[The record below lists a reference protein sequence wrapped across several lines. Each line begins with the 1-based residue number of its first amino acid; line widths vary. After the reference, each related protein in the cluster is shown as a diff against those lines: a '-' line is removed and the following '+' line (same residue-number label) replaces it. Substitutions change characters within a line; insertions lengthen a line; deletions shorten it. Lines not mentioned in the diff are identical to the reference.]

1 MIKKIVSI
9 LAVLFI
15 TVSCQRNENLVFT
28 DYQKTP
34 RYWHKDSVKQFHF
47 SPKDTLGNYDL
58 IVYLRADQS
67 YPFSNLLL
75 LTKMEF
81 PSGKII
87 ADTLEY
93 MMARP
98 DGRMLGQGNNIK
110 EHRLLFKQDV
120 KFFEK
125 GEYQFSIQHAMRKA
139 EEIEGIEKLDGVYDI
154 GLEIERNSQE

>member
-1 MIKKIVSI
+1 MIKKLYIV
-9 LAVLFI
+9 LLFLI
-15 TVSCQRNENLVFT
+15 VISSCQRNENLVFT
-28 DYQKTP
+28 DYQKNP
-34 RYWHKDSVKQFHF
+34 GYWHKDSVKQFHF

-81 PSGKII
+81 PSGRII

-93 MMARP
+93 AMAYP
-98 DGRMLGQGNNIK
+98 DGRMLGQGNTLK
-110 EHRLLFKQDV
+110 EHRLLFKEDV

-139 EEIEGIEKLDGVYDI
+139 EEVKGVVKLDGIFDI